1 LFFSSPRWDLP
12 VYWAL
17 DLETGG
23 LDPRVDPILSVGMVP
38 IRSGVIRLGESF
50 STLIRP
56 AAGRP
61 IRPESVRAHQLLAGD
76 LRKSP
81 PLKAVLLEVDRRLEG
96 GVLLVHNKGIDLPFL
111 KEGHGR
117 VGLPWKKPTVVD
129 TVDLIV
135 KAASRRRFLRP
146 EGEQMPSLN
155 LTEAR
160 RVHGLPSYAAHD
172 ALIDAVA
179 TAELFLVLRQVIGAK
194 TLRDLR

>member
-1 LFFSSPRWDLP
+1 MAHRITLIPGDGVGPEVIEAARRAIEATGVAVEWDRQQIGSGAFARTGKSLP
-12 VYWAL
+12 ADTLASIRANRVALKGPIETPITSGLRSVNLTLRQEL
-17 DLETGG
+17 DLYANVRPCRLYPGV
-23 LDPRVDPILSVGMVP
+23 PSVY
-38 IRSGVIRLGESF
+38 
-50 STLIRP
+50 
-56 AAGRP
+56 
-61 IRPESVRAHQLLAGD
+61 
-76 LRKSP
+76 
-81 PLKAVLLEVDRRLEG
+81 
-96 GVLLVHNKGIDLPFL
+96 
-111 KEGHGR
+111 
-117 VGLPWKKPTVVD
+117 D